1 MDIQTLAYVAE
12 GTCPGLRGL
21 RAREGVSG
29 YLLVNGAKLGE
40 DDHSGPG
47 LKCLPS
53 EHDHEL
59 TKGRCLRTRAQS
71 RYWRREGC
79 LLCEYRSVAIYPLS
93 LLSKCFSYTSIHDMK
108 SSIFCVE
115 REISRYGERITWQA
129 LDWASCMYHFDQFFL

>member
-1 MDIQTLAYVAE
+1 M
-12 GTCPGLRGL
+12 
-21 RAREGVSG
+21 
-29 YLLVNGAKLGE
+29 NGSKLGE

-59 TKGRCLRTRAQS
+59 TKGRCQEQGHRADTGEERLFIMSTGQ
-71 RYWRREGC
+71 WQ
-79 LLCEYRSVAIYPLS
+79 IYPLS

-115 REISRYGERITWQA
+115 REQAGTERGSHGRHWIGHHACIILIS
-129 LDWASCMYHFDQFFL
+129 SFFESGVISILLMRRVRFREIR